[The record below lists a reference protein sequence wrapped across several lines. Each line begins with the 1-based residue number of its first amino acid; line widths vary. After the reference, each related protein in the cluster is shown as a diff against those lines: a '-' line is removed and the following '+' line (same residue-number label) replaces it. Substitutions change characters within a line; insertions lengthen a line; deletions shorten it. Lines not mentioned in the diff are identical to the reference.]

1 MEELK
6 LDLTEHKIYERKI
19 LDWMQNIQKKFC
31 QYIQEGGK
39 NNMDQFDPLQT
50 TWAAAVASF

>member
-19 LDWMQNIQKKFC
+19 FDWMQKKFC

-39 NNMDQFDPLQT
+39 NNMDQSDPLQT